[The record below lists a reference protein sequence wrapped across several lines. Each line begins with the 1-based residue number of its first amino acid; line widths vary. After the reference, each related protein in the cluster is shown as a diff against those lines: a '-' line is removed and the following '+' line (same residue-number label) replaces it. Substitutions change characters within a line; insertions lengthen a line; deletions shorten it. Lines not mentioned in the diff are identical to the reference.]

1 MSSLCDVFL
10 LSNARTRT
18 GTGLLSL
25 SGSRHCRWLWYMAD
39 VCNCRSSKCAHTH
52 THTHTHAHT
61 HTHLCVCCLW
71 VWAFAVLVTLCFFTL
86 TSSSVFGIW
95 TPGVSTMW
103 VCAFPNGQAWLIKLM
118 DGRNHWHSTYYTI
131 LLVCFLVQNL
141 WRLQLRGSHVLVVG
155 CPYSVF
161 CK

>member
-1 MSSLCDVFL
+1 MSFCFQMHAHVQGQVYSVFL
-10 LSNARTRT
+10 AQDTADDFDT
-18 GTGLLSL
+18 
-25 SGSRHCRWLWYMAD
+25 WLTFAT
-39 VCNCRSSKCAHTH
+39 VGHQNVHTH
-52 THTHTHAHT
+52 THTHT